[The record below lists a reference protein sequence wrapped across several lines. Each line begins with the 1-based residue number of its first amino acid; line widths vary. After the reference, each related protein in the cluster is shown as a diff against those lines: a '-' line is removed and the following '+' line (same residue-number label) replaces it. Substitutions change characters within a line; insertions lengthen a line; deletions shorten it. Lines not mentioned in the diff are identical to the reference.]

1 MRWEDQ
7 VGANIRRL
15 RRARGLSQEG
25 LAHEAGI
32 AMRYLAGIERGE
44 ENPSLAFLV
53 KIAGALGVLPG
64 RLFDQDEGASGR
76 RES

>member
-15 RRARGLSQEG
+15 RKARGLSQEK
-25 LAHEAGI
+25 LAQDADI
-32 AMRYLAGIERGE
+32 AMRYLSGIERGE

-53 KIAGALGVLPG
+53 KIAEALGVHP
-64 RLFDQDEGASGR
+64 RELFAD
-76 RES
+76 